1 MTNIYSFAI
10 APEVMDVAAVEDD
23 LLIFDDTVDDD
34 QVVQLYQGSEP
45 WKVLIVDDE
54 PEVHQVTMLALQR
67 LMYNGRELRFL
78 SAYSARDAEVLMAAH
93 PDIAIALLDV
103 VMETN
108 QAGLSLVKYVRESLG
123 NKTIRIIL
131 RTGQPGEA
139 PEEAIIRQY
148 DINDYKTKTELTRQK
163 LCTSILVSLRTYE
176 QLLAFEANQHELEK
190 LSRHLRE
197 HNRELQRAKDQAE
210 AASRAKDE
218 FLSLMNHELRTPLNV
233 ILMRAEILDNGIYGQ
248 LSAKQKKSIELIRTS
263 SHHLLAI
270 IDDILDLSGITTD
283 QLTVMMRPVS
293 ARAVCEQSI
302 QVIHNMAKNKEIAI
316 EFNPTAEDIQVSA
329 DEQRLMQVVE
339 KLLKNAIK
347 FTPNRS
353 KVGIE
358 LHQDIP
364 SGQAQITI
372 WDQGIGIASNDMNR
386 LFQPFVQ
393 LEHSLTRRYEG
404 AGIGLSIA
412 SRLAQLMGGE
422 ISVESAPQEGS
433 RFKVTLP
440 LAHSKGEVCATL
452 RQPQPGQPV
461 LATAP

>member
-1 MTNIYSFAI
+1 MNNVYAFAV
-10 APEVMDVAAVEDD
+10 APEASTTNPQDDD
-23 LLIFDDTVDDD
+23 LLLFDDTTDDAPTP
-34 QVVQLYQGSEP
+34 QLYQLNEP
-45 WKVLIVDDE
+45 WKILIVDDE

-67 LMYNGRELRFL
+67 LTYSGRELSFL
-78 SAYSARDAEVLMAAH
+78 SAYSAQEAETKLAAY

-108 QAGLSLVKYVRESLG
+108 QAGLSLVRYIRETLG
-123 NKTIRIIL
+123 NRTIRIIL

-190 LSRHLRE
+190 LSAHLRE

-270 IDDILDLSGITTD
+270 IDDILDLAGITTN
-283 QLTVMMRPVS
+283 QLNVMNRPISVNQ
-293 ARAVCEQSI
+293 VCVQSMQLVQTLAKGKAI
-302 QVIHNMAKNKEIAI
+302 TATFCPAPTELQVY
-316 EFNPTAEDIQVSA
+316 A
-329 DEQRLMQVVE
+329 DEQRLIQIIE

-347 FTPNRS
+347 FTPN
-353 KVGIE
+353 G
-358 LHQDIP
+358 
-364 SGQAQITI
+364 AQIGVEVNQDRQQNAVQITV
-372 WDQGIGIASNDMNR
+372 WDQGIGIAPNDVKR

-393 LEHSLTRRYEG
+393 LEQSLTRRHEG

-412 SRLAQLMGGE
+412 SRLAQLMGGQ
-422 ISVESAPQEGS
+422 IIVESTPQAGS
-433 RFKVTLP
+433 RFTITLP
-440 LAHSKGEVCATL
+440 LAKVAAY
-452 RQPQPGQPV
+452 QPAIIQPPTRAV
-461 LATAP
+461 LATTP

>member
-1 MTNIYSFAI
+1 MTNVYSFAI
-10 APEVMDVAAVEDD
+10 APEVTDVAAVEDE
-23 LLIFDDTVDDD
+23 LLIFDDTLDDD
-34 QVVQLYQGSEP
+34 QVAQLYQGTEP

-197 HNRELQRAKDQAE
+197 HNRELQLAKDQAE

-270 IDDILDLSGITTD
+270 IDDILDLAGITTD
-283 QLTVMMRPVS
+283 RLTLMTRPVS

-302 QVIHNMAKNKEIAI
+302 QLIHNMAKNKEIAI
-316 EFNPTAEDIQVSA
+316 EFNPTAEDIQVAA

-358 LHQDIP
+358 LHQDITG
-364 SGQAQITI
+364 GQAQITI

-412 SRLAQLMGGE
+412 SRLAQLMGGQ

-440 LAHSKGEVCATL
+440 LAHSRDNGCATV
-452 RQPQPGQPV
+452 QPGQPV
-461 LATAP
+461 FDTAP